1 MSPSWLR
8 VLGLMIVPAWLA
20 AGCGGAKGLSQAK
33 DVGGPCVLSS
43 DCNQPLVCI
52 MERCHAEC
60 HTSLD
65 CPDRQSCITAN
76 DQAKVCQLPGE
87 TRLLGPDSGVSGSGG
102 VSGAVGAG
110 GTGGSISAVPDA
122 SADRTADLA
131 GDRGGVVERLDTAVP
146 LGGLTVD
153 NPVLNFGS
161 VDQGETIA
169 KVVTVTNTGL
179 PAAVSPLVLGP
190 GYTVQ
195 VTTCA
200 GQLKTNGSC
209 TITVAFS
216 PGANASGGASGT
228 LTIGTGTSAI
238 SVALS
243 GIVTVPGTFS
253 ASLSVL
259 PATALVNQA
268 VPFAVIVTPTGP
280 LNDLSC
286 LNSGP
291 DLAPDPV
298 NATCFAIPTAPAM
311 QPCAYSFI
319 FKAAKAGLATDQI
332 TCSSNG
338 KMQTLAVSLNVLS
351 PASLTISPASAA
363 FPGVVGMTS
372 DAVTFRVRNSGTASS
387 GAISAAL
394 GGTGAVQFAMTDNQC
409 SGVLA
414 GGATCTIAVVYKPT
428 GASSATASLTVTDAT
443 VGSTP
448 ATATLNGI
456 GSPTI
461 EQPPIIGAADLG
473 SVTVGQAGIPAIYTI
488 TNNGGTASDLLTIGA
503 TDTQF
508 AIGNDLCS
516 GLALAGGKSCTFTVK
531 FIPATVGFK
540 TALLTV
546 RSGVTVVAQKPIQAA
561 GVPAENYPVLNMT
574 PPTLNFGTIMVGTT
588 AGPQTFTVT
597 NNGGAATGVLAV
609 TKSDSSVG
617 GASQFTYSS
626 ACAVALSPG
635 ATCFLAVTF
644 APTTVGSASAIFTV
658 ADGTVSTPL
667 GTVSGAALAV
677 PGH

>member
-1 MSPSWLR
+1 
-8 VLGLMIVPAWLA
+8 
-20 AGCGGAKGLSQAK
+20 
-33 DVGGPCVLSS
+33 
-43 DCNQPLVCI
+43 
-52 MERCHAEC
+52 
-60 HTSLD
+60 
-65 CPDRQSCITAN
+65 
-76 DQAKVCQLPGE
+76 
-87 TRLLGPDSGVSGSGG
+87 
-102 VSGAVGAG
+102 
-110 GTGGSISAVPDA
+110 
-122 SADRTADLA
+122 
-131 GDRGGVVERLDTAVP
+131 

-153 NPVLNFGS
+153 YPVLNFGS

-179 PAAVSPLVLGP
+179 PAVVSPQVTGA
-190 GYTVQ
+190 GYIIQ
-195 VTTCA
+195 STTCA
-200 GQLKTNGSC
+200 TVALATKGYCS
-209 TITVAFS
+209 ITVAFS
-216 PGANASGGASGT
+216 PGMYASGGMSGT
-228 LTIGTGTSAI
+228 LTVGPGI
-238 SVALS
+238 SVSLSATVMAL
-243 GIVTVPGTFS
+243 GTFS

-259 PATALVNQA
+259 PATALVNQSI
-268 VPFAVIVTPTGP
+268 PFTVTVTPAGP
-280 LNDLSC
+280 LRDLSC
-286 LNSGP
+286 LSSGP
-291 DLAPDPV
+291 DLAPDPLPMTTCA
-298 NATCFAIPTAPAM
+298 ATAMAPAVAS
-311 QPCAYSFI
+311 CVYSFI
-319 FKAAKAGLATDQI
+319 FKAAKAGVATDKI
-332 TCSSNG
+332 SCVSNG
-338 KMQTLAVSLNVLS
+338 KVQDLPVGVNVLS

-363 FPGVVGMTS
+363 FPGVVGSTS
-372 DAVTFRVRNSGTASS
+372 DAVTFRVRNNGTASS
-387 GAISAAL
+387 GAIIVAL
-394 GGTGAVQFAMTDNQC
+394 GGTGAPQFIITDNQC

-414 GGATCTIAVVYKPT
+414 GGATCTIALVYKPT

-473 SVTVGQAGIPAIYTI
+473 SVTVGQGGIPAIYTI

-516 GLALAGGKSCTFTVK
+516 GLALAGGKSCTFTVM

-546 RSGVTVVAQKPIQAA
+546 RSGVTVVAQKPIQAT

-597 NNGGAATGVLAV
+597 NNGGAATGLLAV

-644 APTTVGSASAIFTV
+644 APTTVVSASAIFTV

>member
-1 MSPSWLR
+1 MSISWLR
-8 VLGLMIVPAWLA
+8 VSGLMIVSAWLA
-20 AGCGGAKGLSQAK
+20 AGCGGAKGLGQATGI

-43 DCNQPLVCI
+43 DCNQPLVCT

-76 DQAKVCQLPGE
+76 DQAKVCQLPSE
-87 TRLLGPDSGVSGSGG
+87 TRLIGPDSGVSGSGG
-102 VSGAVGAG
+102 VSGAGGAVD
-110 GTGGSISAVPDA
+110 TGGSISAVPDA

-146 LGGLTVD
+146 LGGLTMSQAT
-153 NPVLNFGS
+153 LNFGS
-161 VDQGETIA
+161 VDQGETVTKTI
-169 KVVTVTNTGL
+169 TVTNTGL
-179 PAAVSPLVLGP
+179 PVVVSPRVTGA
-190 GYTVQ
+190 GYIVQSTMCTTV
-195 VTTCA
+195 A
-200 GQLKTNGSC
+200 LATNGSC
-209 TITVAFS
+209 AITVAFS
-216 PGANASGGASGT
+216 PGMDASGGVSGT
-228 LTIGTGTSAI
+228 LTVGAGTTVSLSA
-238 SVALS
+238 
-243 GIVTVPGTFS
+243 TVMVLGTFS

-268 VPFAVIVTPTGP
+268 VPVLVIVTATGP
-280 LNDLSC
+280 LSDLSC
-286 LNSGP
+286 LSSGP
-291 DLAPDPV
+291 DLTVDPA
-298 NATCFAIPTAPAM
+298 ATTCMEIMAADV
-311 QPCAYSFI
+311 PCVYAFI
-319 FKAAKAGLATDQI
+319 FKASKAGMAMDQI
-332 TCSSNG
+332 SCSSNG
-338 KMQTLAVSLNVLS
+338 KVQTLAVSLNVLS
-351 PASLTISPASAA
+351 PARLTISPTQVA
-363 FPGVVGMTS
+363 FPTVVGATS
-372 DAVTFRVRNSGTASS
+372 DAVTFTIRNNGTASS
-387 GAISAAL
+387 GAIIVAL
-394 GGTGAVQFAMTDNQC
+394 GGTGAPQFIITDNQC
-409 SGVLA
+409 RGVLA
-414 GGATCTIAVVYKPT
+414 GGATCTIALVYKPT
-428 GASSATASLTVTDAT
+428 GASSAAASLTVTDAT

-461 EQPPIIGAADLG
+461 EQPSIIGAADLG

-516 GLALAGGKSCTFTVK
+516 GLALAGGKSCTFTVM
-531 FIPATVGFK
+531 FIPATVGSK
-540 TALLTV
+540 TAVLTV
-546 RSGVTVVAQKPIQAA
+546 RSGVTVAAQKPIQAT
-561 GVPAENYPVLNMT
+561 GVPAENYPVLNMA

>member
-1 MSPSWLR
+1 
-8 VLGLMIVPAWLA
+8 
-20 AGCGGAKGLSQAK
+20 
-33 DVGGPCVLSS
+33 
-43 DCNQPLVCI
+43 
-52 MERCHAEC
+52 
-60 HTSLD
+60 
-65 CPDRQSCITAN
+65 
-76 DQAKVCQLPGE
+76 
-87 TRLLGPDSGVSGSGG
+87 
-102 VSGAVGAG
+102 
-110 GTGGSISAVPDA
+110 
-122 SADRTADLA
+122 
-131 GDRGGVVERLDTAVP
+131 

-179 PAAVSPLVLGP
+179 PAVVSPQVTGA
-190 GYTVQ
+190 GYIIQ
-195 VTTCA
+195 STTCA
-200 GQLKTNGSC
+200 TVALATKGSC
-209 TITVAFS
+209 SITVAFS
-216 PGANASGGASGT
+216 PGIYASGGMSGT
-228 LTIGTGTSAI
+228 LTVAPGI
-238 SVALS
+238 SVSLSATVMAL
-243 GIVTVPGTFS
+243 GTFS

-259 PATALVNQA
+259 PATALVNQSI
-268 VPFAVIVTPTGP
+268 PFTVTVTPAGP
-280 LNDLSC
+280 LRDLSC
-286 LNSGP
+286 LSSGP
-291 DLAPDPV
+291 DLAPDPFV
-298 NATCFAIPTAPAM
+298 ADTTCVATLSVPAVAS
-311 QPCAYSFI
+311 CVYSFI
-319 FKAAKAGLATDQI
+319 FKAAKAGLAMDKI
-332 TCSSNG
+332 SCVSNG
-338 KMQTLAVSLNVLS
+338 KVQDLPVSVNVLS

-363 FPGVVGMTS
+363 FPGVVGSTS
-372 DAVTFRVRNSGTASS
+372 DAVTFRVRNNGTASS
-387 GAISAAL
+387 GAISVAL
-394 GGTGAVQFAMTDNQC
+394 GGTGAAEFAMTDNQC

>member
-1 MSPSWLR
+1 MSISWLR
-8 VLGLMIVPAWLA
+8 VLGLVLVPAWLA
-20 AGCGGAKGLSQAK
+20 AGCGGAKGLGQATGI
-33 DVGGPCVLSS
+33 DVGGQCVLSS
-43 DCNQPLVCI
+43 DCNQPLVCT

-146 LGGLTVD
+146 VGGLTVD
-153 NPVLNFGS
+153 QAILNFGS

-428 GASSATASLTVTDAT
+428 ATGSVTASLTLTDAT
-443 VGSTP
+443 VGFTP
-448 ATATLNGI
+448 ATAALNGTAVNVDTLAI
-456 GSPTI
+456 A
-461 EQPPIIGAADLG
+461 GAQDLG
-473 SVTVGQAGIPAIYTI
+473 SVTVGQAGTPAIYTI
-488 TNNGGTASDLLTIGA
+488 RNDGGAASDAVAIGA
-503 TDTQF
+503 TDPQF
-508 AIGNDLCS
+508 VISNDLCT
-516 GLALAGGKSCTFTVK
+516 GLALAAGKTCTFTVM
-531 FIPATVGFK
+531 FIPATVGLK
-540 TALLTV
+540 TAALTV
-546 RSGVTVVAQKPIQAA
+546 RSGVTVAVQKPIQGT
-561 GVPAENYPVLNMT
+561 GVAEGHMGLNMT
-574 PPTLNFGTIMVGTT
+574 PARLDFGTIMVGTT
-588 AGPQTFTVT
+588 AEPQTFTVT
-597 NNGGAATGVLAV
+597 NIGGAATGVLAV

-617 GASQFTYSS
+617 GASQFTYS
-626 ACAVALSPG
+626 ACAAALAPG
-635 ATCFLAVTF
+635 ATCLLAVTF
-644 APTTVGSASAIFTV
+644 APTTVGSASATFTV
-658 ADGTVSTPL
+658 TDGTVSTPP
-667 GTVSGAALAV
+667 GTVSGVALAV